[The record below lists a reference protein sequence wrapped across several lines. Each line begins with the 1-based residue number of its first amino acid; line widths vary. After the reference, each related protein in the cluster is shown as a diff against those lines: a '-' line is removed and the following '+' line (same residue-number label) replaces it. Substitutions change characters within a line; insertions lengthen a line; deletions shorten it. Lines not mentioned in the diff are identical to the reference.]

1 MDVDFLWSFF
11 FSTKWL
17 NFSADD
23 AAGIS
28 GDATGISDDA
38 AGISGNAAEISD
50 DDLSVSDGSLS
61 VSEGA
66 LSISDC
72 STVGFKGA
80 ASIGVIGKAVSEA
93 ASSSVDAVSCF

>member
-1 MDVDFLWSFF
+1 MGILCLDVDFLWSFF
-11 FSTKWL
+11 FTTKWL

-38 AGISGNAAEISD
+38 AGISD
-50 DDLSVSDGSLS
+50 DALSVSDGSLS

>member
-1 MDVDFLWSFF
+1 MGILCWGVDFLWSFF
-11 FSTKWL
+11 FTTKWL
-17 NFSADD
+17 NFSSDD

-38 AGISGNAAEISD
+38 AGISNDA
-50 DDLSVSDGSLS
+50 LSVSDGS
-61 VSEGA
+61 

>member
-1 MDVDFLWSFF
+1 MPKSKTSYVP
-11 FSTKWL
+11 KWL

-28 GDATGISDDA
+28 GDA
-38 AGISGNAAEISD
+38 
-50 DDLSVSDGSLS
+50 LSVSDGSLS
-61 VSEGA
+61 
-66 LSISDC
+66 ISNC

>member
-1 MDVDFLWSFF
+1 MDVDFLWSLFF
-11 FSTKWL
+11 TTKWL

-38 AGISGNAAEISD
+38 AGISD
-50 DDLSVSDGSLS
+50 DALSVSDGSLS

>member
-38 AGISGNAAEISD
+38 AGISNDA
-50 DDLSVSDGSLS
+50 LSVSDGS
-61 VSEGA
+61 

>member
-11 FSTKWL
+11 FTTKWL

-38 AGISGNAAEISD
+38 AGISD
-50 DDLSVSDGSLS
+50 DALSVSDGSLS